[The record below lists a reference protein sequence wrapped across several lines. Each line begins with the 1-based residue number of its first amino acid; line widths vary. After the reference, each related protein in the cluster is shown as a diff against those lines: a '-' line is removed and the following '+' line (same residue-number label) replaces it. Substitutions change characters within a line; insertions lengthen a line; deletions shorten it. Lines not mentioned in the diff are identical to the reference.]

1 VASQI
6 LQQAGFVARPAPD
19 YRTALEVLE
28 SNAPVDVLLTD
39 IVMPD
44 RINGVALGRMAR
56 MRHSMLPLVYMTAY
70 DIPGLANEV
79 QGEVLMKPISD
90 RDPVNAVQRALM
102 RI

>member
-1 VASQI
+1 
-6 LQQAGFVARPAPD
+6 
-19 YRTALEVLE
+19 
-28 SNAPVDVLLTD
+28 
-39 IVMPD
+39 
-44 RINGVALGRMAR
+44 
-56 MRHSMLPLVYMTAY
+56 MTAY